1 MREVWDFKDNQRAP
15 PGMRTHTRM
24 SWVRRE
30 VATTGMWHGQKR
42 LLELLALG
50 KRLMRVCPHRK
61 HRGRKNRKCPN

>member
-1 MREVWDFKDNQRAP
+1 MREVWDFKDNQRTP

-24 SWVRRE
+24 FWVRRE

-42 LLELLALG
+42 LLELLALA
-50 KRLMRVCPHRK
+50 KRLMRVCAHRK